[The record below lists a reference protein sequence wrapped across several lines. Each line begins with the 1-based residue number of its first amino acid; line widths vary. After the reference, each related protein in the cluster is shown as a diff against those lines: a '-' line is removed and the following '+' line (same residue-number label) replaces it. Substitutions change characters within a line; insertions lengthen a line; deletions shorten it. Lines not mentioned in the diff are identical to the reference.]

1 VARRRGSPIRLSEG
15 DPSLDGCGAKAGGK
29 SRDRTLF
36 QIFVITEKEMQSGCF
51 LDYSRAKSYIQGVL
65 SRSIMF
71 GNIGF
76 PELLII
82 LAVALLI
89 FGPKKLP
96 EVGKSIGRAVREFR
110 RTSDEI
116 KERIEE
122 EIRVDEFKEI
132 KDELKKDI
140 TEEIKD
146 EEGPKVS

>member
-1 VARRRGSPIRLSEG
+1 
-15 DPSLDGCGAKAGGK
+15 
-29 SRDRTLF
+29 
-36 QIFVITEKEMQSGCF
+36 
-51 LDYSRAKSYIQGVL
+51 
-65 SRSIMF
+65 MF

-140 TEEIKD
+140 TKEIQD
-146 EEGPKVS
+146 EEGPKIS